1 MARKP
6 TPKGKGRARDDYDHK
21 IPAQSEGDPHA
32 TYDKQMS
39 KEMVDAIVNWGH
51 DMDRW
56 GQTVRDDIVRL
67 EAALGLPPGDPGDP
81 PPPPWE

>member
-1 MARKP
+1 MAKKP
-6 TPKGKGRARDDYDHK
+6 HPKGKGRGWDDYDHK
-21 IPAQSEGDPHA
+21 IPAQAENDPNVN
-32 TYDKQMS
+32 YDQQIS
-39 KEMVDAIVNWGH
+39 KEMIEAIVNWGR

-67 EAALGLPPGDPGDP
+67 EAALGLAPGDPGDP